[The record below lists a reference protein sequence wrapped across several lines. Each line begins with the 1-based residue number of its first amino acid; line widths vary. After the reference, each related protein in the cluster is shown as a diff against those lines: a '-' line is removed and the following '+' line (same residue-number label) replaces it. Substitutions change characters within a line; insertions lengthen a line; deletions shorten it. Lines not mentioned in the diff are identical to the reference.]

1 MEPKQNVIEIGPDGI
16 KKSLNKVL
24 RGWAKQYAEAEK
36 KGPLKSN
43 PYTQLR
49 AAGHLTADFIL
60 EEAKQSKLS
69 SGQRAVVSTIM
80 NDAIRDFLASEG
92 EKARKADAAA
102 HSKPAGKPKAP
113 KARKSTAAKKTPA
126 KAPKTPKE

>member
-60 EEAKQSKLS
+60 EEAAPDRSEAVEAVQRPACCRLYDYERRYTRLP
-69 SGQRAVVSTIM
+69 GQRGRESPQG
-80 NDAIRDFLASEG
+80 RRCG
-92 EKARKADAAA
+92 
-102 HSKPAGKPKAP
+102 P
-113 KARKSTAAKKTPA
+113 
-126 KAPKTPKE
+126 

>member
-36 KGPLKSN
+36 KGPQKSN

-49 AAGHLTADFIL
+49 AAGHLTADFADVAAQL
-60 EEAKQSKLS
+60 N
-69 SGQRAVVSTIM
+69 
-80 NDAIRDFLASEG
+80 NDDEDLY
-92 EKARKADAAA
+92 
-102 HSKPAGKPKAP
+102 
-113 KARKSTAAKKTPA
+113 
-126 KAPKTPKE
+126 